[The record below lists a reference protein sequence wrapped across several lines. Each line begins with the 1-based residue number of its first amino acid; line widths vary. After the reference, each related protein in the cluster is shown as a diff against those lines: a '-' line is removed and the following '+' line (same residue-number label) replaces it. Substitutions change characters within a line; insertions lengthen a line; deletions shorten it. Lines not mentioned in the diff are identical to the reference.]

1 MSHNKPSTE
10 HLPTNFMTPILVI
23 DKHLAV
29 VKSNPYVEQLINVG
43 EGHIGKSLF
52 ELPDVPSSV
61 TDALRNAVM
70 DLNNAHQ
77 WEFRGKQNERLLAI
91 VQPTS
96 TTEDE
101 WLFTVTMQTNE
112 SLYIDLLSNLMREIE
127 LQGVEVL
134 KQQQKT
140 YSELE
145 QQEDLLQSILANMPE
160 AVLVIDNDGY
170 FALCNEAARKMS
182 PLFQKGIALLQ
193 WIYAHHFY
201 VPSEI
206 NPNEIVLA
214 DEQNPFLKSL
224 KGYRVSSLEL
234 YIKPK
239 EQNIGGYHVSLS
251 IQPLVTYQ
259 QHLDKGCLI
268 IMSDISNRKQAEMEL
283 ADSERRHRALLHTLP
298 DTLFRVRADGTY
310 LDYIPALNDIIP
322 GATYIDNNVMN
333 LLPTEVAEGLM
344 RAITTCLEEQTLQI
358 FNFEYAIDENNTYYE
373 VRLSPINDKEVMGIA
388 RNVTDIIMAEYAFER
403 STNNYCSLLENMPNP
418 IALVRQDGTL
428 VWYNQHLNK
437 LLSLEDN
444 HQYTVYDF
452 IGINDILRAQTGIQQ
467 CYTGETN
474 RVCAFNLV
482 LNNHKKTRVNAT
494 ANLIFYRQEIL
505 VQINLTL
512 HNKKHS

>member
-1 MSHNKPSTE
+1 
-10 HLPTNFMTPILVI
+10 
-23 DKHLAV
+23 
-29 VKSNPYVEQLINVG
+29 
-43 EGHIGKSLF
+43 
-52 ELPDVPSSV
+52 
-61 TDALRNAVM
+61 
-70 DLNNAHQ
+70 
-77 WEFRGKQNERLLAI
+77 
-91 VQPTS
+91 
-96 TTEDE
+96 
-101 WLFTVTMQTNE
+101 
-112 SLYIDLLSNLMREIE
+112 
-127 LQGVEVL
+127 
-134 KQQQKT
+134 
-140 YSELE
+140 
-145 QQEDLLQSILANMPE
+145 
-160 AVLVIDNDGY
+160 
-170 FALCNEAARKMS
+170 
-182 PLFQKGIALLQ
+182 
-193 WIYAHHFY
+193 
-201 VPSEI
+201 
-206 NPNEIVLA
+206 
-214 DEQNPFLKSL
+214 
-224 KGYRVSSLEL
+224 
-234 YIKPK
+234 
-239 EQNIGGYHVSLS
+239 
-251 IQPLVTYQ
+251 
-259 QHLDKGCLI
+259 
-268 IMSDISNRKQAEMEL
+268 MSDISNRKQAEMEL

-344 RAITTCLEEQTLQI
+344 HAITTCLEEQTLQI

-418 IALVRQDGTL
+418 IALIRQDGTL

-452 IGINDILRAQTGIQQ
+452 ISINDILRAKTGIQQ

-482 LNNHKKTRVNAT
+482 LNSHKKTRINAT